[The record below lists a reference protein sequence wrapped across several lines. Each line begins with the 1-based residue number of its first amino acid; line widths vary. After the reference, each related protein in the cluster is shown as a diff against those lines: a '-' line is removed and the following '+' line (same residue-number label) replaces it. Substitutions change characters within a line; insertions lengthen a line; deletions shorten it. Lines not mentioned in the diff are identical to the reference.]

1 MTIDSKLLEVPRG
14 GRPKKVWSESELL
27 DMLEKRQIMSTRE
40 MAVVYGVSYQ
50 TMVKRLKMAREHF
63 ASQLPTTEI
72 DFSRG
77 L

>member
-63 ASQLPTTEI
+63 ANEMAGTTAT
-72 DFSRG
+72 G
-77 L
+77 AAKQ